1 SVASVSG
8 TTAASAKPLQEKPK
22 AAATAPGVGKPLRTA
37 PAASTTMAG
46 AALPSGPR
54 PVQAILI
61 EGTINVKPSDI
72 SARLSTRI
80 GANLTRDTL
89 REDLKEIWSMNRFDD
104 VTVDVSPMEGGYR
117 VTFIVKE
124 RPIIREVK
132 NIGIKE

>member
-1 SVASVSG
+1 SSPSRPGKPLNRTGRIPLLAGVLVFLGPARLMAAPPAVPPAVGGGAAGSTLSVASVSG

-61 EGTINVKPSDI
+61 EGT
-72 SARLSTRI
+72 
-80 GANLTRDTL
+80 
-89 REDLKEIWSMNRFDD
+89 
-104 VTVDVSPMEGGYR
+104 
-117 VTFIVKE
+117 
-124 RPIIREVK
+124 
-132 NIGIKE
+132 